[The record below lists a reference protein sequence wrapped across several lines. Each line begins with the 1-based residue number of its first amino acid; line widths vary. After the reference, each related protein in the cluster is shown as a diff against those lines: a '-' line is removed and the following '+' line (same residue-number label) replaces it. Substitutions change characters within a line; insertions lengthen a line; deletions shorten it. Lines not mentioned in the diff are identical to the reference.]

1 MSAFNKKPVD
11 ADTYNDMIK
20 SYQATNVDCEGKTA
34 QIYAV
39 ANCGLYGTKN
49 RGVFLRQRKGKKI

>member
-39 ANCGLYGTKN
+39 AHCGFK
-49 RGVFLRQRKGKKI
+49 RKEDLSNQIRDWNSILA